1 MKLQNLGLLKLLN
14 SNRKMIVKPL
24 KLNLSRL
31 DEYKN
36 VFGTQKICSL
46 WNEFI
51 AQSKKNWQTVDNA
64 DWEGKRLIFHS
75 WRSSSQVFGMDD
87 FSAICLVIEDRI
99 IRHRLNGLDKLIVKS
114 QDIFEE
120 SVKQA
125 ALIFSKMEPQND

>member
-1 MKLQNLGLLKLLN
+1 
-14 SNRKMIVKPL
+14 MIVKPL